1 MMKTKFQLIVSVT
14 LLLFSSLSI
23 AELTPLH
30 DEGLSAHVGQISQRA
45 ASDKP
50 FQVPLLLSESQAAQT
65 SPQNL
70 NTQAPQSQPSAGITM
85 DIDLQLH
92 IDEIRWVD
100 VDGAGPNGTQGA
112 ISMRGF
118 SVGHLDGP
126 TAQPAQIRGITVD
139 ADGRDG
145 LVIGVEQIGD
155 RFGNGIDINIDSI
168 QIK

>member
-14 LLLFSSLSI
+14 LLLFSGLSI
-23 AELTPLH
+23 ADLTPLN
-30 DEGLSAHVGQISQRA
+30 DVTLSAHVGQISQRA
-45 ASDKP
+45 ANDKP
-50 FQVPLLLSESQAAQT
+50 FQVPLLLSESQSTQT

-70 NTQAPQSQPSAGITM
+70 NTQASQNQPSAGITI

>member
-23 AELTPLH
+23 AELTPLN
-30 DEGLSAHVGQISQRA
+30 DVTLSAHVGQISQRA
-45 ASDKP
+45 ANDKP
-50 FQVPLLLSESQAAQT
+50 FQVPLLLSESQSTQT

-70 NTQAPQSQPSAGITM
+70 NTQASQNQPSAGITI

>member
-1 MMKTKFQLIVSVT
+1 MMKTKLQLILFGT
-14 LLLFSSLSI
+14 LSLFTSLSI
-23 AELTPLH
+23 AELTPLN
-30 DEGLSAHVGQISQRA
+30 DDTLSAHVGQISQRA
-45 ASDKP
+45 ANDKP
-50 FQVPLLLSESQAAQT
+50 FQVPLLFSESQTAQA

-70 NTQAPQSQPSAGITM
+70 NTQAPQSQPSAGITI
-85 DIDLQLH
+85 DIDLQLQ

-126 TAQPAQIRGITVD
+126 TPQPAQIRGITMDV
-139 ADGRDG
+139 DGRDG